1 MKKFYFILPIILLLN
16 GCATTP
22 VNTAKINDCTGLDII
37 EVNGFDKKSHL
48 FNKNDS
54 YYVKRYEP
62 KTFLD
67 TIEIRG
73 CQQADTGKR
82 IILSKP
88 TWYTKIVY
96 GNFYPQDAKVF
107 IQFVDWVNKYPK
119 PQAQQL
125 TQFNQQLAGFKVKTS
140 TVPKHQADWYVDI
153 EQRTGEP
160 VLVSNARDPDMHG
173 AFANRT
179 LALTKQ
185 EASEILTIMNNYWS
199 H

>member
-1 MKKFYFILPIILLLN
+1 M
-16 GCATTP
+16 
-22 VNTAKINDCTGLDII
+22 
-37 EVNGFDKKSHL
+37 
-48 FNKNDS
+48 
-54 YYVKRYEP
+54 
-62 KTFLD
+62 
-67 TIEIRG
+67 
-73 CQQADTGKR
+73 
-82 IILSKP
+82 
-88 TWYTKIVY
+88 
-96 GNFYPQDAKVF
+96 
-107 IQFVDWVNKYPK
+107 
-119 PQAQQL
+119 
-125 TQFNQQLAGFKVKTS
+125 AGFKVKTS